1 MIIVSTVSFHIIY
14 PGTVALN
21 LGKLDKSYNRK
32 IFWFQKILYACFRS
46 LFRYIFCF
54 VVSSF
59 KLSNLKMSN
68 WFNTKS
74 FTNIA
79 TTALKTAQKR
89 TDKVLDIREEQG
101 VPHD

>member
-1 MIIVSTVSFHIIY
+1 MF
-14 PGTVALN
+14 
-21 LGKLDKSYNRK
+21 
-32 IFWFQKILYACFRS
+32 
-46 LFRYIFCF
+46 
-54 VVSSF
+54 
-59 KLSNLKMSN
+59 N